1 MRNDIL
7 LVAIHYHACYIRFR
21 VPKGI
26 VRSMEQRMNKLVR
39 NGQVAVLYSPDYGA
53 GWSTWA
59 NQDVRKDVLFDPG
72 AVELVEQEKWE
83 ELEVYITLKYPGFYT
98 GGLRDLQI
106 EWMPEGTQF
115 IVNEYDGNES
125 IQTRDSTDWYT
136 A

>member
-1 MRNDIL
+1 
-7 LVAIHYHACYIRFR
+7 
-21 VPKGI
+21 
-26 VRSMEQRMNKLVR
+26 MNKLVR
-39 NGQVAVLYSPDYGA
+39 DGRVAVLYSPDYGA

-59 NQDVRKDVLFDPG
+59 SQDIREAVMFDP
-72 AVELVEQEKWE
+72 AIVELVEQEKLE
-83 ELEVYITLKYPGFYT
+83 ELEVYVTLKYPNMFT

-115 IVNEYDGNES
+115 IINDYDGNES